1 LYDLFKELGALRR
14 HRIAVRKARKYA
26 RANALKLNVGCG
38 DNLKTGWVNID
49 SSAKA
54 DLQLDMRERMP
65 FPNRSV
71 RMIYSEHFLEHLNYP
86 EDAKRFLT
94 ESFRVLE
101 PGGTFSVGVPDAGGA
116 LLWYA
121 NACDRRQGQPN
132 PWHPEW
138 CKTEMEHVNFLF
150 RQGFDHRFAYDF
162 ETVEH
167 ALKEAGFVEIRRRE
181 FDPGLDSKVRESGTL
196 YVSAVR
202 PLSKL

>member
-121 NACDRRQGQPN
+121 NTCDRRQGQPN

-181 FDPGLDSKVRESGTL
+181 FDPGLDSMVRESGHFT
-196 YVSAVR
+196 
-202 PLSKL
+202 